1 MGAKGGQKTGG
12 RVKGTPNKDK
22 QELLNMILKTGCP
35 HPIEGMATVAVRA
48 REEGNTKLEQDAYR
62 ELAQYVAPKRKAVEV
77 TGADGGPVE
86 HSLDAGALSTEALK
100 AILAA
105 NASD

>member
-1 MGAKGGQKTGG
+1 MVLA
-12 RVKGTPNKDK
+12 
-22 QELLNMILKTGCP
+22 TGCP

-48 REEGNTKLEQDAYR
+48 KRSGNIKLEQDAYR

-77 TGADGGPVE
+77 TGAGGGPLE
-86 HSLDAGALSTEALK
+86 HTLDATALPTEALK

-105 NASD
+105 NAGG